1 MDAEMWHHQAT
12 AAMVVAPQP
21 VTAADLDAMNPM
33 GRSTYA
39 DAVRAALRAQCVSSP
54 VHDAT
59 ATAVDRALESALLE
73 PPGARTILALSA
85 PYTAGKSTLIK
96 LMAQQQPVA
105 RGAIHFDQRP
115 LSDWG
120 HREFARQV
128 AYLPQHLPSAE
139 SLTGRELVGFG
150 RYPWHGLLGRHTQAD
165 EEAVER
171 AIALTHTEAFAD
183 RLVDTLS
190 GGERQR
196 VAIARALS
204 NRPKLVL
211 ADEPT
216 GNLDEKIGQEIIEI
230 LAKLNADQKMTM
242 VLVTHNPLVADRT
255 RRQFRLGSG
264 KLIEETVKP

>member
-1 MDAEMWHHQAT
+1 MAAIEAENLT
-12 AAMVVAPQP
+12 RVYRVG
-21 VTAADLDAMNPM
+21 D
-33 GRSTYA
+33 GE
-39 DAVRAALRAQCVSSP
+39 VRALDDLSLSVPEGELA
-54 VHDAT
+54 
-59 ATAVDRALESALLE
+59 AVVGPS
-73 PPGARTILALSA
+73 GS
-85 PYTAGKSTLIK
+85 GKSTLLALLGGLDTATAGRVSVHGEALETKSADELAAYRRDTVGFIFQDFFLLGHLTAEENVEVPLK
-96 LMAQQQPVA
+96 LAGVERTDRRA
-105 RGAIHFDQRP
+105 RA
-115 LSDWG
+115 
-120 HREFARQV
+120 RE
-128 AYLPQHLPSAE
+128 LI
-139 SLTGRELVGFG
+139 ELVG
-150 RYPWHGLLGRHTQAD
+150 LGHRGGHLPNQ
-165 EEAVER
+165 
-171 AIALTHTEAFAD
+171 
-183 RLVDTLS
+183 LS